1 MATTTKSARLHLV
14 NLGCVMSDDIDRAS
28 EREDRER
35 AAAIAAHFH
44 QAKAVNA
51 VPQGYCLNCGEDFPE
66 GSKKIYC
73 DADCANE
80 HAAHLKRK

>member
-1 MATTTKSARLHLV
+1 MA
-14 NLGCVMSDDIDRAS
+14 DDIDRAC
-28 EREDRER
+28 EREERER
-35 AAAIAAHFH
+35 AAMIYAHFQKEPAIH
-44 QAKAVNA
+44 A

-73 DADCANE
+73 DAECANE

>member
-1 MATTTKSARLHLV
+1 MA
-14 NLGCVMSDDIDRAS
+14 DDIDRAC

-35 AAAIAAHFH
+35 AAAIAAHF
-44 QAKAVNA
+44 QKAPAVKAVA
-51 VPQGYCLNCGEDFPE
+51 RGYCLNCGEDFPE

-73 DADCANE
+73 DADCAND